1 MSKASQLAELVAS
14 QAADLT
20 NLETHLKELAT
31 ALKNLKV
38 SQKKADK
45 LAAGLVPKETEAKT
59 PAKEAPAKKAAA
71 TKKAAPVKKAPAKRA
86 PAKKA
91 ATPAQTDSDSSD
103 SE

>member
-45 LAAGLVPKETEAKT
+45 LAAGLVPKEATET
-59 PAKEAPAKKAAA
+59 S
-71 TKKAAPVKKAPAKRA
+71 TKKAAPAKTPVKKAAAPAKKAPAKRA

>member
-14 QAADLT
+14 QATDLT
-20 NLETHLKELAT
+20 NLETHLKELAS

-45 LAAGLVPKETEAKT
+45 LAASLVPKEATETPPTKKT
-59 PAKEAPAKKAAA
+59 APAKKAAA
-71 TKKAAPVKKAPAKRA
+71 PAKKAPAKRA
-86 PAKKA
+86 PAKKASAA